1 MKNRYRVA
9 VQRQA
14 VQSGLVW
21 VNATSE
27 AEAGRRALTM
37 AWHGETWRNT
47 AGAPPEVVRV
57 DMEENETGR

>member
-1 MKNRYRVA
+1 MQGRYRVA

-21 VNATSE
+21 VNATCPEE
-27 AEAGRRALTM
+27 ACRRALAL
-37 AWHGETWRNT
+37 AWHGETWRAT

-57 DMEENETGR
+57 DMEEKETGA

>member
-1 MKNRYRVA
+1 MSRYRVA
-9 VQRQA
+9 VRRQA

-21 VNATSE
+21 VNATNE

-37 AWHGETWRNT
+37 ARQDETWRNT